1 MYLLFQSLLQLWVRR
16 DAESYLL
23 FGQDRQCGGIPGT
36 LEAGKLAANSSI
48 KATQPASLL
57 QKGIVELIVKRF
69 SLYALLT
76 ICWLLIA
83 CAGLA
88 FAVFLDIH
96 RQTQRFSETSALIQA
111 QLASQLRRYVDATH
125 GLAAF
130 LKVQE
135 PLSQEKVAS
144 YTRLIADQDPG
155 IYFMGVVPKFDIEE
169 LDGVAALRLQK
180 GVPNSS
186 RSRVFS
192 DALNSLVRIAAAG
205 KAFLYSPNSASSYDN
220 KAPKSPTTG
229 FDFLSTL
236 KNAFQYAA
244 ASREITATHAFLLD
258 NGEWGYALVE
268 PVSLADGVSFAV
280 VICRINAL
288 LNRPSDSVSLA
299 LSLFGTLHAD
309 TSPNDRLIYRQA
321 PPVSALESALFPKLI
336 FRSSFGDPEKLFRI
350 ELERQLGW
358 GDLDWRRLN
367 LIFVESLAFLL
378 AFLAVAR
385 IHDRYEKRKLEEG
398 NRLFLLANFDPLTGL
413 PNRQL
418 FMDRLDQALAAAYR
432 SNQKLALLYLDLDGF
447 KQINDYYG
455 HQTGDKVLQR
465 AARIFQ
471 RSVRETDTVGRL
483 GGDEFV
489 VLLQSIGDRSG
500 AESVA
505 RKIKEAFFQLSVESN
520 DMHKI
525 TPILGTSVGIAV
537 YPEDGST
544 PADLLK
550 AADQSMYRDKAVGKC
565 QQSSIAELGSLD
577 CPPASW

>member
-1 MYLLFQSLLQLWVRR
+1 M
-16 DAESYLL
+16 
-23 FGQDRQCGGIPGT
+23 
-36 LEAGKLAANSSI
+36 

-57 QKGIVELIVKRF
+57 QKGIAEFIVKRF

-96 RQTQRFSETSALIQA
+96 QQTQRFSETSALIQA
-111 QLASQLRRYVDATH
+111 QLVSQTRRHVDATH

-135 PLSQEKVAS
+135 PSSEEKVAS
-144 YTRLIADQDPG
+144 YTRLIWDQDPG
-155 IYFMGVVPKFDIEE
+155 IYFMGVVPKIDMEE
-169 LDGVAALRLQK
+169 LDGFAALRLQK

-186 RSRVFS
+186 RARVFS
-192 DALNSLVRIAAAG
+192 GSVNNLIRVAASG
-205 KAFLYSPNSASSYDN
+205 KPLLYFPNSAEPSDN
-220 KAPKSPTTG
+220 KIPTSPAVG
-229 FDFLSTL
+229 SDFLSTL
-236 KNAFQYAA
+236 ENAFQSAG
-244 ASREITATHAFLLD
+244 ASREITASRAFLLD

-288 LNRPSDSVSLA
+288 LHLPSDSSDSVSLA
-299 LSLFGTLHAD
+299 LTLFGALHAD
-309 TSPNDRLIYRQA
+309 TSPSDRLIYRQA
-321 PPVSALESALFPKLI
+321 PPVSALESALFPKLL
-336 FRSSFGDPEKLFRI
+336 FRSAFGDPEKLFRL

-358 GDLDWRRLN
+358 ADLDWRRLN
-367 LIFVESLAFLL
+367 LILVESLAFLL
-378 AFLAVAR
+378 AFLVIAR
-385 IHDRYEKRKLEEG
+385 IHDRHEKRKLEEG

-489 VLLQSIGDRSG
+489 VLLQSIEDRSG

-505 RKIKEAFFQLSVESN
+505 RKIKEAFSHLSEEIN
-520 DMHKI
+520 GMHKVMAV
-525 TPILGTSVGIAV
+525 LGTSVGIAV
-537 YPEDGST
+537 YPEDGLT
-544 PADLLK
+544 LAELLR

-565 QQSSIAELGSLD
+565 QQSLTAELGSLD
-577 CPPASW
+577 CHPASW